1 MKTTTNITKRI
12 CCAVVAGFLALGT
25 SSYAGS
31 WGYFLNTFI
40 TSEAD
45 VPGRVFIID
54 RSKSNPARVAKI
66 GHDNESAALSYP
78 QIHRGFHVMT
88 AGDVGK
94 AHAVGSYVLV
104 DKNGEEARL
113 AVLK

>member
-1 MKTTTNITKRI
+1 MKMTTNITKKM
-12 CCAVVAGFLALGT
+12 CCAVVAGFLALGA

-31 WGYFLNTFI
+31 SGYFLNTFI

-54 RSKSNPARVAKI
+54 RSKSNPAQVAKT
-66 GHDNESAALSYP
+66 GHDKESAALNCP
-78 QIHRGFHVMT
+78 QIHRRSHMIS
-88 AGDVGK
+88 AGEAGK
-94 AHAVGSYVLV
+94 THIVGSYVLV
-104 DKNGEEARL
+104 DKDREKADL